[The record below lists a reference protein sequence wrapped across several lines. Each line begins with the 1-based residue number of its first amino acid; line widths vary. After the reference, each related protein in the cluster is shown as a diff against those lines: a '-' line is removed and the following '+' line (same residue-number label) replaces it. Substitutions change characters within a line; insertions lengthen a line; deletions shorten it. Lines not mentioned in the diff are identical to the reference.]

1 MMESE
6 RMNTNQNETSEKTQP
21 GPKVVTSGK
30 KVKHFSKR
38 IIGVTLFL
46 FAGIIAA
53 ITFQAHFNPVAEV
66 TRQERTYHPPQQAA
80 FADLAASMRQDRANK
95 IPVQVENVAPQP
107 APEKQPQKIVIEDR
121 RPAQPTR
128 APLPRYHS
136 NQNDAQAANM
146 LRDMRLKA
154 LTAKPVVDDFARMD
168 VAASTP
174 RSGGSE
180 GMNGGLGADGGFNF
194 DPTTLSALM
203 QQQPGQQDANGQ
215 NQKQNFLRGKDG
227 GGALTPQGYSESLPI
242 PRQFEYELKAGTI
255 IPGLMLTGLNSD
267 LPGNVLA
274 QVSENVWDVA
284 GKHVL
289 IPKGTRVIGV
299 YDSQATFGQSRVLLV
314 WNRLVMPNGTTLDI
328 AGSPGVD
335 QAGYSGLSGRV
346 NEHWGR
352 MFKSA
357 LLASIFV
364 AGTEMVYGDDTSGNS
379 SNNNEKK
386 TPRDVAAESLAGS
399 ILDMGTKI
407 MNKTSDIQPTITVKP
422 GKKMGIFVQ
431 QDVVFPFPYM

>member
-1 MMESE
+1 M
-6 RMNTNQNETSEKTQP
+6 NQNELNEKTTQEP
-21 GPKVVTSGK
+21 QVITSK
-30 KVKHFSKR
+30 KKTKRFSKR
-38 IIGVTLFL
+38 VIFFFL
-46 FAGIIAA
+46 LGIAGLIWL
-53 ITFQAHFNPVAEV
+53 ITVQSEFTTGGEV
-66 TRQERTYHPPQQAA
+66 NRQEKTYHPPQQAA

-95 IPVQVENVAPQP
+95 KPVQVENTAPQP
-107 APEKQPQKIVIEDR
+107 VPEKQPQKIVIEDR
-121 RPAQPTR
+121 WPAQSTR

-146 LRDMRLKA
+146 LRDMRFKA
-154 LTAKPVVDDFARMD
+154 LTAKPVVEDFVRMD
-168 VAASTP
+168 GAASTP
-174 RSGGSE
+174 RSTANE
-180 GMNGGLGADGGFNF
+180 AMNSGLGAGDGFNF
-194 DPTTLSALM
+194 DPTSLSVLM
-203 QQQPGQQDANGQ
+203 QQQPSQQDANGQ
-215 NQKQNFLRGKDG
+215 SQKQNFLRGKDG

-242 PRQFEYELKAGTI
+242 PRQFPYELKAGTI

-274 QVSENVWDVA
+274 QVSENVWDVT

-299 YDSQATFGQSRVLLV
+299 YDSLVTFGQQRVLLV
-314 WNRLVMPNGTTLDI
+314 WNRFVMPNGTTLDI

-357 LLASIFV
+357 LLASVFV
-364 AGTEMVYGDDTSGNS
+364 AGAEMVYGDDTS
-379 SNNNEKK
+379 SNNDDKK
-386 TPRDVAAESLAGS
+386 SPRDVAAESLAGS